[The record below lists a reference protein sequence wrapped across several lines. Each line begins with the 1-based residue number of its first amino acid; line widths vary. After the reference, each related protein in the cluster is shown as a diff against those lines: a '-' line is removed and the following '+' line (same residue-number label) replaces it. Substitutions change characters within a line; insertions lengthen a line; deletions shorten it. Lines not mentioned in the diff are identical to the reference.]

1 MSGLISKLRSL
12 IDIQLRFAKINI
24 ELHKRGACRQAERD
38 YASRPNEPDLDNAN
52 VGRIN
57 KGRPG
62 SK

>member
-1 MSGLISKLRSL
+1 MLR
-12 IDIQLRFAKINI
+12 
-24 ELHKRGACRQAERD
+24 GD